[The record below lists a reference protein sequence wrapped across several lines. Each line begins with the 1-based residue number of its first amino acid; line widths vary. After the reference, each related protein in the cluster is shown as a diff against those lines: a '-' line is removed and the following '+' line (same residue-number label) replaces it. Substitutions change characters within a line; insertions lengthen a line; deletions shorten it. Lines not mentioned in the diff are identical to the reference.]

1 MSTPRLHPADL
12 LWAGAEVEEGAEVA
26 WHLTSYHGETSY
38 ARPSQPVG
46 WLGGGGD
53 LKPTLKRR
61 GVEYNS
67 DI

>member
-12 LWAGAEVEEGAEVA
+12 LWAGAEVEEGDEVA

-46 WLGGGGD
+46 WGGGGG
-53 LKPTLKRR
+53 LET
-61 GVEYNS
+61 NS
-67 DI
+67 